1 MITGNQASFDN
12 SLRVMEEEKEKSKQE
27 KQQLLNDLTWTSDK
41 LMEAEQEIRDRE
53 ETHKNYVEKN
63 IDESNKM
70 LELYEADKMKN
81 NNEISSLKDE
91 IAKQEEEARKARK
104 FYNKR
109 MREVDCQLLETN
121 RKVLEQKKRN
131 QAMEKT

>member
-1 MITGNQASFDN
+1 
-12 SLRVMEEEKEKSKQE
+12 
-27 KQQLLNDLTWTSDK
+27 
-41 LMEAEQEIRDRE
+41 MEAEQEIRDRE

-91 IAKQEEEARKARK
+91 IAKQEEEARRARK

-109 MREVDCQLLETN
+109 MSEVDCQLLETN